1 MADNTESQFQHTANV
16 QEQRIGKVYAEA
28 LLNAAEKQNQADE
41 VLEELD
47 SLVRDLF
54 KADTAIEVFFSGAAV
69 GRKGKA
75 EVIRT
80 TFEGR
85 VSQTFFNFLLVLNDH
100 ERLDLLRP
108 ILKAAL
114 DLRDQRA
121 RRIRVQVKSAV
132 TLPDDQRERLRQE
145 LQRDFQL
152 EPVLETQVDP
162 NLLGG
167 VVVKVGDWL
176 YDGSVRTRLENLRR
190 QLIERSSYEI
200 QSRRDHLSS

>member
-1 MADNTESQFQHTANV
+1 MTDNTEPQFQHTANV
-16 QEQRIGKVYAEA
+16 QEQRVARVYAEA

-41 VLEELD
+41 ILEELR
-47 SLVRDLF
+47 SLIGELF
-54 KADTAIEVFFSGAAV
+54 QADPAIEVFFSSAAV
-69 GRKGKA
+69 GRKTKA

-80 TFEGR
+80 TFEGH
-85 VSQTFFNFLLVLNDH
+85 VSQTFLNFLLVLNDH

-114 DLRDQRA
+114 ELRDQRA
-121 RRIRVQVKSAV
+121 RRIRVQVRSAV
-132 TLPDDQRERLRQE
+132 TLPEDQRERLRQE
-145 LQRDFQL
+145 LERDFQL

-162 NLLGG
+162 ELLGG

-176 YDGSVRTRLENLRR
+176 YDGSIRTQLENLRR

-200 QSRRDHLSS
+200 QSRRDTFSS